1 MLRQKTFRH
10 LFIVVLGILLLTG
23 CIGENNEFLGIPLS
37 QSTPIP
43 TTTSIPTMEVVTPVP
58 EEVLTP
64 ETPEEETVN
73 TLLLWVPP
81 FMDPANGSAAGEI
94 LQKKLDAFVTQNPNV
109 EIVIRVKSEEGT
121 ASLIE
126 SLTAVSAVAPLEL
139 PSLIILDRTD
149 LETAA
154 KKGLILPMG
163 DYSTVINEIGWFQY
177 ARSLSV
183 IGDSSYGL
191 PLVGEALV
199 MVVREEEEPI
209 DTDET
214 PNNSDDVEGK
224 IAFWQSDPQ
233 AVFLLNDYMAAGGQF
248 VDEEN
253 QIVLNQAELITLYE
267 KFNAIQA
274 ENLFYEGMAEITSH
288 AEAWEIFKVDEV
300 DMVVVPS
307 FYPLI
312 DLPGDARV
320 LPMEAVTDFDH
331 TLATGWTVA
340 LADPLPE
347 RRGLA
352 VALAESLTEVGF
364 MGQWSEEMNLLP
376 VRGAAF
382 DSWQAESL
390 AQRFSVISL
399 SATIYPSQEIIRMV
413 SPALQ
418 AGLTAL
424 FDEGVS
430 PEEAAQIA
438 LDVLTVEE

>member
-1 MLRQKTFRH
+1 MMHRKIFRYLL
-10 LFIVVLGILLLTG
+10 LFVLGVLLTA
-23 CIGENNEFLGIPLS
+23 CMGENNEFLGIPLT

-43 TTTSIPTMEVVTPVP
+43 TTTPAPTMEVVTPQP
-58 EEVLTP
+58 EEP
-64 ETPEEETVN
+64 ETPNTEDDSVS

-81 FMDPANGSAAGEI
+81 FMNPGNGSSAGQL
-94 LQKKLDAFVTQNPNV
+94 LQAKLDAFVAQNPNV
-109 EIVIRVKSEEGT
+109 EIVIRVKDEEGT

-139 PSLIILDRTD
+139 PSLVILDRTD

-163 DYSTVINEIGWFQY
+163 DYSTVINNIGWFQF

-199 MVVREEEEPI
+199 MVVRETEDSVQI
-209 DTDET
+209 DET
-214 PNNSDDVEGK
+214 PDNSNDVEGRF
-224 IAFWQSDPQ
+224 AFWQNDPE
-233 AVFLLNDYMAAGGQF
+233 AAFLLNDYMAAGGQF
-248 VDEEN
+248 VDDEN
-253 QIVLNQAELITLYE
+253 NITLSLEELITLYE
-267 KFNAIQA
+267 QFNTAQEA
-274 ENLFYEGMAEITSH
+274 NQFYSGLAEITSH
-288 AEAWEIFKVDEV
+288 AEAWEIFKANEV

-312 DLPGDARV
+312 DLPEDAKIV
-320 LPMEAVTDFDH
+320 PMKAVTEFDH

-352 VALAESLTEVGF
+352 VALAESLTEVDF
-364 MGQWSEEMNLLP
+364 MGQWSEELNLLP
-376 VRGAAF
+376 VRGEAF
-382 DSWQAESL
+382 DAWQSESV
-390 AQRFSVISL
+390 AQRFSVILL
-399 SATIYPSQEIIRMV
+399 SADIYPSQETIQVV

-424 FDEGVS
+424 LTEGVT

-438 LDVLTVEE
+438 IDALTVEE